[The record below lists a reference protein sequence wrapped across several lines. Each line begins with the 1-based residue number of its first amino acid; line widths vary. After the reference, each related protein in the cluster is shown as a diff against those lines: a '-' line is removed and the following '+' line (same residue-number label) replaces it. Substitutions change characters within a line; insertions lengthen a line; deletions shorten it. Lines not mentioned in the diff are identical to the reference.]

1 MKNLFPIFLL
11 LALPCLAQQ
20 MDIVRIP
27 HGSNAASYFGG
38 GLSVGIPNNSS
49 FSPVGN
55 LWFATNGSGLT
66 ISAAGGGSGNN
77 PVTLTFGQATPDLT
91 PYAPLAGTNLWT
103 GNQMVSNSSPRYT
116 VMSSS
121 KQDSIYSYATNNQS
135 GVAAYLSDLFTP
147 GQWLDSRSYVVLAD
161 QTNSAGQI
169 VDNSGNSVVIS
180 NVASTVVSLGP
191 NPFGRNESYR
201 NYVNAGGTAS
211 QYQIIT
217 NTVGMTNSGPFTVFS
232 WVKLQYPS
240 GVTYSFFMSKRPG
253 AGTTMDW
260 QFIFDNTG
268 KLQLYVDGQSGN
280 YGEYLLDGAAV
291 AQPTNVWVFCT
302 GVYTGGTAATSV
314 QIYTNGVRLAGDTQT
329 KSGAFSSRKIS
340 TSSISL
346 GCGAYDT
353 FVNPFNGDMD
363 FTGYY
368 NDALT
373 ASQVSTL
380 YSNVGGSAGP
390 IGNIRVTSAFGSTN
404 TWNAINIDKVT
415 VAGDGAAPIQTYGD
429 IRCPSV
435 LDGSSTRH
443 NVAGVEQYRDD
454 SAVTYPTTDNFTSL
468 GDSSHRFLKGWF
480 YSLDLTGGYLG
491 LTGPLNAY
499 NPSDVLWD
507 LAVQDRLFSITAN
520 NSFFGSEAV
529 QTFSANNGVVMG
541 AISGKFWGSG
551 NYNDGRLGFATT
563 SSSNLTVKMVIT
575 GAGYVGILNSVPSTP
590 LDVGGNVTVR
600 GATIFAAQ
608 SNVVTAVLGGI
619 YFNTTNN
626 TFYKCTNGT
635 SWTAF

>member
-1 MKNLFPIFLL
+1 
-11 LALPCLAQQ
+11 
-20 MDIVRIP
+20 
-27 HGSNAASYFGG
+27 
-38 GLSVGIPNNSS
+38 
-49 FSPVGN
+49 
-55 LWFATNGSGLT
+55 
-66 ISAAGGGSGNN
+66 
-77 PVTLTFGQATPDLT
+77 
-91 PYAPLAGTNLWT
+91 
-103 GNQMVSNSSPRYT
+103 
-116 VMSSS
+116 MSSS

-201 NYVNAGGTAS
+201 NYNNVGGIGS
-211 QYQIIT
+211 QYQTIT
-217 NTVGMTNSGPFTVFS
+217 NTLGMTNTQPFTVFS
-232 WVKLQYPS
+232 WVRLQYPS
-240 GVTYSFFMSKRPG
+240 GVNYSFFMTKRTG
-253 AGTTMDW
+253 SGTAMDW
-260 QFIFDNTG
+260 QFVFNNSG
-268 KLQLYVDGQSGN
+268 KLEFYVDGQTGN
-280 YGEYLLDGAAV
+280 FTEYLSDSDV
-291 AQPTNVWVFCT
+291 SVFPTNTWRFCT
-302 GVYTGGTAATSV
+302 AVYTGGTAATSI
-314 QIYTNGVRLAGDTQT
+314 QIYTNGVRLVGDTQS
-329 KSGAFSSRKIS
+329 KVGSFVSRKLS
-340 TSSISL
+340 TSSICL
-346 GCGAYDT
+346 GAGSFDT
-353 FVNPFNGDMD
+353 LANPFNGDLD
-363 FTGYY
+363 FSGYY

-373 ASQVSTL
+373 AAQISTL
-380 YSNVGGSAGP
+380 YSNVGGAAGP
-390 IGNIRVTSAFGSTN
+390 VGNIRVTSVSGATN
-404 TWNAINIDKVT
+404 VWSGVNIDKVT
-415 VAGDGAAPIQTYGD
+415 VAGDGASPIITHGD
-429 IRCPSV
+429 TRAVLV
-435 LDGSSTRH
+435 LDGSSIRH

-454 SAVTYPTTDNFTSL
+454 SAKTYPTTDNFTSL
-468 GDSSHRFLKGWF
+468 GDSSHRLLKGWF